1 MIRIKI
7 IKESKNLLQEL
18 DYEEVKKRF
27 QSKKFK
33 KVVQRSAASGQRF
46 GPATS
51 YRFSIDMITGNLEA
65 AVPKDID
72 KKYKAIALNWI
83 ISTVIKVGEFSSFYD
98 WTPYKISESL
108 ETFFQIK
115 QQKLDRFLNKKDI
128 NTISSFNELYDIVE
142 KAKPRYKK
150 HLATKVNKTQAEAGK
165 KLIHSDNEW
174 NVYIPETKAAACE
187 LGKGTDW
194 CTAAPGL
201 DYYEEYH
208 KPEDPL
214 IIFKN
219 KKDPK
224 KDAQFHFGTDQFMDV
239 NDEPL
244 PDLARVRLAM
254 LLKNNKSIPDGALKE
269 IRAVEY
275 KKLENGG
282 EFLLIKGIKRWYL
295 NGKFH
300 RVDGPAI
307 EYADGTKQ
315 WRQNGKFHRVDGP
328 AIEYA
333 NGSYEWWL
341 KGKQH
346 RVGGPA
352 FSAPNGAKQWYLN
365 GKYHRVDG
373 PAEIRANGAKRWYQN
388 GKYHRVDGPAIIT
401 RDGSKSWYLNDK
413 LHRVD
418 GPAIEFANGAKS
430 WFLNDKRHRVDGP
443 AIEYADG
450 SKKWFLNG
458 KLHRVDGP
466 AVEDAD
472 GTKKWYLNGELH
484 RVDGPAIEYANGD
497 KEWYLNNVKYS
508 RTTRDRPNHD
518 DIYGSY
524 ASWLERAAALDK
536 KSAPLREAKNLLKK
550 YRLIGV

>member
-33 KVVQRSAASGQRF
+33 KVVQRTAPTDWRLPG
-46 GPATS
+46 
-51 YRFSIDMITGNLEA
+51 IDMIIGNLEA

-83 ISTVIKVGEFSSFYD
+83 ISTVIKVRGFSSFYD

-254 LLKNNKSIPDGALKE
+254 LLKNNKSIPDGALKG
-269 IRAVEY
+269 IRDVEY

-295 NGKFH
+295 NGEYH

-307 EYADGTKQ
+307 EYADGEKHWYLLGNLHRPDGPAVENATGNKE
-315 WRQNGKFHRVDGP
+315 WYLNGKRHRVEGPAIENSNGAKYWYLNGKQHRVDGP

-333 NGSYEWWL
+333 NGNNEWWL
-341 KGKQH
+341 
-346 RVGGPA
+346 
-352 FSAPNGAKQWYLN
+352 NG
-365 GKYHRVDG
+365 
-373 PAEIRANGAKRWYQN
+373 
-388 GKYHRVDGPAIIT
+388 
-401 RDGSKSWYLNDK
+401 
-413 LHRVD
+413 
-418 GPAIEFANGAKS
+418 
-430 WFLNDKRHRVDGP
+430 KRHRVDGP
-443 AIEYADG
+443 AVEYV
-450 SKKWFLNG
+450 NG
-458 KLHRVDGP
+458 DK
-466 AVEDAD
+466 E
-472 GTKKWYLNGELH
+472 WYLNGELH
-484 RVDGPAIEYANGD
+484 RVDGPAIELANGA
-497 KEWYLNNVKYS
+497 KEWYLNGRQLGKSYS
-508 RTTRDRPNHD
+508 PTEVWTR
-518 DIYGSY
+518 YGGGPPPPPPEY
-524 ASWLERAAALDK
+524 LAALDK